1 MVAATRRST
10 GSAARVRRGAEYG
23 CARAW
28 VALSA
33 AHACVSGLLASA
45 LAQQCRLSIN
55 EFEILLR
62 LDHAADGGVRLSD
75 LLSAV
80 RLTQPALSR
89 AVARLVGRG
98 LLARAG
104 ALADGRVV
112 VISLTEAGRESLRA
126 AVLVHAAVIRTALL
140 DKVSPAEQ
148 DILAHV
154 LGRVA
159 LG

>member
-33 AHACVSGLLASA
+33 AHACVSALLASA
-45 LAQQCRLSIN
+45 LAQQCGLSIN

-62 LDHAADGGVRLSD
+62 LDHAAGRGVRLSE

-80 RLTQPALSR
+80 PLTQPALSR

-104 ALADGRVV
+104 ALGDGRGV
-112 VISLTEAGRESLRA
+112 VILLTEAGQKSLRA
-126 AVLVHAAVIRTALL
+126 GIPVHAAVIRAALL
-140 DKVSPAEQ
+140 
-148 DILAHV
+148 
-154 LGRVA
+154 
-159 LG
+159 